1 MKKMEKAWRREK
13 KKRFFF
19 FFFFFFFFRATHA
32 AYVSSQARS
41 QIGATASGFC
51 HSHHNAGSEPHL
63 QPTPQ
68 LMAVQDP

>member
-13 KKRFFF
+13 KKLFFCL
-19 FFFFFFFFRATHA
+19 FRATHA

-41 QIGATASGFC
+41 QIGATASGLC

-63 QPTPQ
+63 QPTPL
-68 LMAVQDP
+68 LMAMQDP